1 MGDSKFININYPFM
15 DSRKG
20 YFVDLTETDE
30 SAVKADLLHLIL
42 TNKGERFYKPDFGT
56 DLLKFIFEPND
67 SLTLSAIKE
76 DITDTVAKFLPN
88 LQIDQILVER
98 IPDTRKEASVR
109 IEYTITEDV
118 FSTSDFVIIEI

>member
-1 MGDSKFININYPFM
+1 M